1 LSDPRPRPT
10 ISVVVASY
18 NTPKT
23 LEMCL
28 RSLASQSAE
37 QVLVL
42 DCSDQDPAPLL
53 SKQFPAVRFFYFG
66 EAVSIP
72 RLRWKGFRE
81 STGDVVANLES
92 WMVPGPG
99 WVEALREVHS
109 EQASAPVVG
118 GAVAFDPGDGG
129 SAFQWGDFFYEYGRH
144 MAPADGGGADDG
156 VATGGE
162 ASSRETEDGEV
173 AELTGANCSY
183 KRAALE
189 ECDDL
194 LEHGAWDSALHERFQ
209 KQGTPLWRAGSATV
223 EYCGDPTPRQVILQR
238 FHYGRWFAAER
249 NAELTFAE
257 RVVRCLTSP
266 LVPWILLRR
275 LWQSLDGKPG
285 ARRQL
290 ARSVAW
296 VMFSY
301 SLWSLG
307 EARGYLLGGGSSEHR
322 IF

>member
-1 LSDPRPRPT
+1 MRREKGRPGLSEPRRRPT

-28 RSLASQSAE
+28 RSLAGQSAAE
-37 QVLVL
+37 VLVL
-42 DCSDQDPAPLL
+42 DSSDEDPARFL
-53 SKQFPAVRFFYFG
+53 SQRFPGVKFFHFG
-66 EAVSIP
+66 EALSIP

-81 STGDVVANLES
+81 SAGDVVANLES
-92 WMVPGPG
+92 WIVPGPD
-99 WVEALREVHS
+99 WVEALRKAHQ
-109 EQASAPVVG
+109 EQAAAAAVG
-118 GAVAFDPGDGG
+118 GPVGFDPGEGA

-144 MAPADGGGADDG
+144 MPPAGDG
-156 VATGGE
+156 VPDNG
-162 ASSRETEDGEV
+162 V
-173 AELTGANCSY
+173 AEELTGANCSY

-194 LEHGAWDSALHERFQ
+194 LRRGAWDSALHERF
-209 KQGTPLWRAGSATV
+209 KEQGSWLWRAGSARADYRG
-223 EYCGDPTPRQVILQR
+223 EPKLSRVIRQR

-249 NAELTFAE
+249 NRQLGFVE
-257 RVVRCLTSP
+257 RLARCLASP

-290 ARSVAW
+290 AKSFGW
-296 VMFSY
+296 VMFFY

-307 EARGYLLGGGSSEHR
+307 EACGYLFGGGSSEHR